1 MGCAQ
6 RPRKGWMGR
15 QQRRKKG
22 SRQYSVGTGQAAGRQ
37 TEEKK
42 GGWEGGESPGRR
54 PAAARR
60 APEARGWGPR
70 SGLREGRGDT
80 GGATR
85 GLTMARRREV
95 SDSRA
100 GGAGQPPPPSRRS
113 VSPGLAAGQLA
124 PRPRLCPLA
133 RSLARWLGRPGRGAP
148 PGRTETAACTAP
160 PSPGPQPRRPLR
172 RWPRLRSS
180 SCPRP
185 ARPAPHPPRTAQLRT
200 PRVSRVFSLCGISPA
215 FRSGLCSGL
224 PPRTKV
230 VGRPEAF
237 LFHL

>member
-1 MGCAQ
+1 MTRGSALSKAAAHTNSQRVPGSGKLGDRVGGRENLAKENGVGPGRPGVGWGGEGLGCAQ

-54 PAAARR
+54 PAALGGHRR
-60 APEARGWGPR
+60 HGAGGPGAGCAKAEGTRGVR
-70 SGLREGRGDT
+70 RGDSPWLGVGRCPT
-80 GGATR
+80 LG
-85 GLTMARRREV
+85 
-95 SDSRA
+95 RA

-148 PGRTETAACTAP
+148 PGRT
-160 PSPGPQPRRPLR
+160 
-172 RWPRLRSS
+172 
-180 SCPRP
+180 
-185 ARPAPHPPRTAQLRT
+185 
-200 PRVSRVFSLCGISPA
+200 
-215 FRSGLCSGL
+215 
-224 PPRTKV
+224 
-230 VGRPEAF
+230 
-237 LFHL
+237 

>member
-54 PAAARR
+54 PAALGGHRR
-60 APEARGWGPR
+60 HGAGGP
-70 SGLREGRGDT
+70 GAGCAKAEGTR

-100 GGAGQPPPPSRRS
+100 GGRGGSATASLPALSLAGSGCRTART
-113 VSPGLAAGQLA
+113 AAGALPARSLAGSLARA
-124 PRPRLCPLA
+124 PRPRGPA
-133 RSLARWLGRPGRGAP
+133 REDRDGRLHRPAQPGTPA
-148 PGRTETAACTAP
+148 ETPP
-160 PSPGPQPRRPLR
+160 PSQASPPL
-172 RWPRLRSS
+172 L
-180 SCPRP
+180 
-185 ARPAPHPPRTAQLRT
+185 
-200 PRVSRVFSLCGISPA
+200 
-215 FRSGLCSGL
+215 
-224 PPRTKV
+224 
-230 VGRPEAF
+230 
-237 LFHL
+237 